1 MWVTLDSAVLL
12 QNNYFSW
19 EPAGYGLAQVRV
31 QIGAETFVSD
41 TFLIASPTQIKVGFD
56 CPDST
61 FLYWGS
67 AAPGAGYQVWGLG
80 ERYLEPLFVTNDS
93 SWVFSKVEYPQMRF
107 AVSPVEHGIYG
118 MRSAAPDPDQ
128 QGAGCYVSVFFAELV
143 PEQGVVQTGLQLG
156 TFYNAQSVAL
166 EKEKNGV
173 FNTLFTENAD
183 RLHFEWADLNPDA
196 GINRYRAKVLLHDGR
211 AIYSDIIPVY
221 VGGTNGIRIFPNPFT
236 SNGILHVVVNSPG
249 ENALFQ
255 LFDIAGREIWSSLL
269 TEIHT
274 PVQLP
279 EMQAGTYFW
288 RIGEARGKLA
298 ATRTN

>member
-1 MWVTLDSAVLL
+1 MKRRS
-12 QNNYFSW
+12 S
-19 EPAGYGLAQVRV
+19 
-31 QIGAETFVSD
+31 
-41 TFLIASPTQIKVGFD
+41 
-56 CPDST
+56 
-61 FLYWGS
+61 S
-67 AAPGAGYQVWGLG
+67 AAPGKFHTTVNAYHLPFG
-80 ERYLEPLFVTNDS
+80 RC
-93 SWVFSKVEYPQMRF
+93 
-107 AVSPVEHGIYG
+107 
-118 MRSAAPDPDQ
+118 RSHAKQETPGSAPP
-128 QGAGCYVSVFFAELV
+128 
-143 PEQGVVQTGLQLG
+143 
-156 TFYNAQSVAL
+156 
-166 EKEKNGV
+166 
-173 FNTLFTENAD
+173 
-183 RLHFEWADLNPDA
+183 LNPDA

-274 PVQLP
+274 PIQLP

-288 RIGEARGKLA
+288 RMGEARGKLV